1 MAMHNAGKSIA
12 EIRATI
18 EASYRPH
25 YTTMTPT
32 SPPPAD
38 AREKGN
44 AKREKGEGKR

>member
-18 EASYRPH
+18 ETSYRPH

-32 SPPPAD
+32 SPPPQD
-38 AREKGN
+38 K
-44 AKREKGEGKR
+44 KGEGKR

>member
-1 MAMHNAGKSIA
+1 MAMHTAGKSIA

-32 SPPPAD
+32 SPPPPD
-38 AREKGN
+38 EKGQG
-44 AKREKGEGKR
+44 KREKGKGRR